1 MTEYGWV
8 YCLSNPSY
16 KKNYFKIGS
25 TKRPDPLTRI
35 RELNGATGVPTN
47 FQLVYAKKVK
57 DFKKRER
64 TIHKLLNDCRVNKK
78 REFFKYDKC
87 KIEAIF
93 SLMDGEW
100 YSKKTSPIKPRIQI
114 KRGVDHNTIS
124 FVKLNITQS
133 HQKTIHNNYV
143 TKGLTKKR
151 SKLYKSLLRPENT
164 FLIFYYPKKEYG
176 NYYGCY
182 GIYKLLKVDIN
193 KNFKEFKNY
202 PFAKKNKLK
211 SNNRKLTKEIKLMLK
226 EYDEYIIYF
235 APIKTMLSRIKLK
248 LPVSIFK
255 NNRIGAIKNE
265 KNITYLKKLLIKT

>member
-1 MTEYGWV
+1 MSEYGWV

-16 KKNYFKIGS
+16 KVNYFKIGC
-25 TKRPDPLTRI
+25 TKRPDPLIRI

-47 FQLVYAKKVK
+47 FELVYAKKVK
-57 DFKKRER
+57 DFKQKER

-100 YSKKTSPIKPRIQI
+100 YSKNNSSIKLRPQVNR
-114 KRGVDHNTIS
+114 KNDLNNVS
-124 FVKLNITQS
+124 FVKLNITRSQ
-133 HQKTIHNNYV
+133 QKTIHNNYI
-143 TKGLTKKR
+143 TKGLVKKS
-151 SKLYKSLLRPENT
+151 SKLYGKLLHPQNT

-176 NYYGCY
+176 NYFGCY
-182 GIYKLLKVDIN
+182 GIYKLVKVDIN

-202 PFAKKNKLK
+202 TFLKKSRHKPI
-211 SNNRKLTKEIKLMLK
+211 NRKITKEIKTTLK

-235 APIKTMLSRIKLK
+235 TPVSTRVSKIKLPK
-248 LPVSIFK
+248 PIFK
-255 NNRIGAIKNE
+255 NNLLGAIKNKE
-265 KNITYLKKLLIKT
+265 NITYLTKQIK